1 MNNADQ
7 VTLIWSCE
15 TLDEIDVLKL
25 SPFAAH
31 DSASGDSLRP
41 KAGLP
46 AEALVKAGRGQA
58 IQPSLG
64 SLLRFEIQGVAL
76 VA

>member
-1 MNNADQ
+1 MKPS
-7 VTLIWSCE
+7 L
-15 TLDEIDVLKL
+15 
-25 SPFAAH
+25 FAH
-31 DSASGDSLRP
+31 VQQGASGDSLRP

-46 AEALVKAGRGQA
+46 AEALAKAGRGQA

-64 SLLRFEIQGVAL
+64 SLLRFEVQGVAL

>member
-7 VTLIWSCE
+7 VTLIWGCE

-25 SPFAAH
+25 FPFTAH

-46 AEALVKAGRGQA
+46 AEALAKAGGGQA
-58 IQPSLG
+58 IHPSLG
-64 SLLRFEIQGVAL
+64 SHLCFEIQGVAL